1 MRVTDRVKMGLGEE
15 IIREYPLHK
24 TSESLKTESAYL
36 TVTNKR
42 IIYTKS
48 SSEKRRRTRELRD
61 IPLTSVDSVESLLKE
76 EKYYSPLAIFSAVLF
91 LVAGILLVALESFW
105 FGIAL
110 VAIGALIL
118 LLTLLLTRPEYHF
131 YLSIG
136 TLGKGEINHLNFGA
150 SAISARSAR
159 KRTSHP
165 IGIAINGSEID
176 KLISELGAII
186 IRFKSGATF

>member
-1 MRVTDRVKMGLGEE
+1 MTERVKMSLGEE

-24 TSESLKTESAYL
+24 ASDSQKTESAYL

-48 SSEKRRRTRELRD
+48 SSEKRRRTKELRD
-61 IPLTSVDSVESLLKE
+61 IPLTSVDTVESFLKE
-76 EKYYSPLAIFSAVLF
+76 EKYYSPLAIIAAVLF
-91 LVAGILLVALESFW
+91 LVGGVVLIALDSFW

-110 VAIGALIL
+110 VGAAAVIL

-136 TLGKGEINHLNFGA
+136 TLGKGEMNHLNFGA
-150 SAISARSAR
+150 SAIPARAAR
-159 KRTSHP
+159 HAASHP
-165 IGIAINGSEID
+165 ISVAINGAEID

-186 IRFKSGATF
+186 IRFKNDATV